1 MLSQGTLKA
10 LLRKFG
16 SFISDFDA
24 DGTAMS
30 LWKGSVSLRNVRL
43 RPGAFD
49 RAAMLGLAG
58 SCPPL
63 PHLSRHT
70 ANRCPPVSP
79 GPIVLLRYSDM
90 VAWMGRRARFLSC
103 IRASLR
109 HPSGTPCSHI
119 GRG

>member
-16 SFISDFDA
+16 SFVSDFDA

-30 LWKGSVSLRNVRL
+30 LWKGSVILRNVRL
-43 RPGAFD
+43 RPEAFD
-49 RAAMLGLAG
+49 RAAVLGLAG

-63 PHLSRHT
+63 PHPSKHT
-70 ANRCPPVSP
+70 ANMCPPVLP
-79 GPIVLLRYSDM
+79 APITFLRYRVM
-90 VAWMGRRARFLSC
+90 LAWMGRRARFLSC
-103 IRASLR
+103 IRASPR
-109 HPSGTPCSHI
+109 HLSGTPCSHI